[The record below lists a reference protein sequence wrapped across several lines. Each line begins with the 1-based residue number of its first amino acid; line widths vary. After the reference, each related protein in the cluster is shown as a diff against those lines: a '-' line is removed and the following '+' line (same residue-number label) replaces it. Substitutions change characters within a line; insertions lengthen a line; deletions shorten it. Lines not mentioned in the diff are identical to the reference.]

1 MFFLVNALVTDV
13 GSFVDVCCFV
23 EVFYYVE
30 FFRQTQVTM
39 CLSRGVDVAFFQNFP
54 FDVWC
59 GVEIVV
65 PYVL

>member
-39 CLSRGVDVAFFQNFP
+39 CLSRGVDVAFFS
-54 FDVWC
+54 
-59 GVEIVV
+59 ELSI
-65 PYVL
+65 